1 MRFLRASLALDL
13 KQRDRKIGRQWGENS
28 LKCVITS
35 NPRVGLY
42 FNQKPIFCK
51 YFDGFCFTGAETFGM
66 GYNRTEWE
74 IKEKPMTTTSKIVFV
89 VGLVCSSLLI
99 LFSGQ
104 ANIKH
109 YEHVQRSIEDIYED
123 RLVVKGLIFELS
135 SLLHQKEIANISGNE
150 SFYVKTNP
158 SINSQIEANLQA
170 FRATQLTPA
179 EATTLEQFS
188 AEFET
193 LSSSENALGLSD
205 GHDFTPAEVA
215 PLSTQIHELQ
225 DHLKVLADIQLS
237 EGKRKLMASEES
249 SSSMRLFA
257 RVENYMLIIFAVL
270 AIGIVFFVPGNRD

>member
-1 MRFLRASLALDL
+1 
-13 KQRDRKIGRQWGENS
+13 
-28 LKCVITS
+28 
-35 NPRVGLY
+35 
-42 FNQKPIFCK
+42 
-51 YFDGFCFTGAETFGM
+51 
-66 GYNRTEWE
+66 
-74 IKEKPMTTTSKIVFV
+74 MTTTSKIVFV

-109 YEHVQRSIEDIYED
+109 FEQVQRSVEHIYED

-150 SFYVKTNP
+150 AFYVQTNS
-158 SINSQIEANLQA
+158 SINDQIEANLEA
-170 FRATQLTPA
+170 FRTTQLTPS
-179 EATTLEQFS
+179 EATTLEKFS
-188 AEFET
+188 TEFEE
-193 LSSSENALGLSD
+193 LSSEETALKLSD
-205 GHDFTPAEVA
+205 GHEFSPSEVA
-215 PLSTQIHELQ
+215 PLSAQIHQLQ

-270 AIGIVFFVPGNRD
+270 AIGIIFFVPGSRKV